1 MYSIIVAQ
9 QYLKALNSTI
19 HLVLDGWTAPIVAS
33 FLGLV
38 VVWFHEGV
46 IYRAVLEF
54 IRSALMTCGFA
65 ALTHYPY
72 QINSKT

>member
-1 MYSIIVAQ
+1 LYGIIIAQ

-38 VVWFHEGV
+38 VVWFDKGV
-46 IYRAVLEF
+46 IHRAILEF
-54 IRSALMTCGFA
+54 IRLALNFVMRICCFN
-65 ALTHYPY
+65 ALS
-72 QINSKT
+72 ISD